1 MEEVFMMLKPLF
13 DKVVLKRVAAEEK
26 TKTGILLPDS
36 AKEKPEVFEV
46 VAVGTGKLSDGKKIE
61 MTLSVGDKVI
71 AAKYSGTE
79 VKLDGV
85 EYTVIAESD
94 VLAIVE

>member
-1 MEEVFMMLKPLF
+1 MMLKPLF

-46 VAVGTGKLSDGKKIE
+46 VAVGTGKLADGKKVE

-71 AAKYSGTE
+71 AAKYAGTD

>member
-1 MEEVFMMLKPLF
+1 MMLKPLF

-36 AKEKPEVFEV
+36 AKEKPEIFEV
-46 VAVGTGKLSDGKKIE
+46 VAVGAGKLSDGKTVT

-71 AAKYSGTE
+71 APKYVGTE
-79 VKLDGV
+79 VRLDGV
-85 EYTVIAESD
+85 EYTVIAESE

>member
-1 MEEVFMMLKPLF
+1 MMLKPLF

-26 TKTGILLPDS
+26 TKTGIILPDS

-71 AAKYSGTE
+71 AAKYVGTE
-79 VKLDGV
+79 IKLDGV

>member
-1 MEEVFMMLKPLF
+1 MMLKPLF

-26 TKTGILLPDS
+26 TKTGIILPDS

-46 VAVGTGKLSDGKKIE
+46 IAVGTGKLSDGKKIE

-71 AAKYSGTE
+71 AAKYAGTE
-79 VKLDGV
+79 IKLDGV